1 MNFGGMKRMRGGL
14 LFLWVKSRVGG
25 GFTSDYCGAS
35 IFLIKLFG
43 FYPALFFIN
52 PPVTGNGT

>member
-1 MNFGGMKRMRGGL
+1 MKRMRGGL